1 MRLGLLGPSMGDVA
15 ALGRA
20 AGFLLNQM
28 KVNRAVYLGV
38 DGALDRAVTAWA
50 KTLVGDDPSDEATW
64 QRALAVTKS
73 GTPKDLDKFVQTE
86 RSRLRLRALETLAEE
101 SGKAIEMVG
110 DRLAVFIFDKSKLTE
125 DDLSGTKLIIFG
137 KSEGGVIER
146 TGSRWFVSPGNI
158 GAPAGGVAVLT
169 EEKDEITFALYDSG
183 GQKIREEILVQH
195 RETKM
200 RVQGDA

>member
-1 MRLGLLGPSMGDVA
+1 MGDVA

-20 AGFLLNQM
+20 AGFLLNQV
-28 KVNRAVYLGV
+28 KVNRALYLGV

-64 QRALAVTKS
+64 QRALAVTRG

-86 RSRLRLRALETLAEE
+86 RSRLRLRALETLHEE
-101 SGKAIEMVG
+101 SGKAIEMIG
-110 DRLAVFIFDKSKLTE
+110 DRLAVLIFDKGKLTE
-125 DDLSGTKLIIFG
+125 DDLAGTKLIVFG
-137 KSEGGVIER
+137 KSESAVAER
-146 TGSRWFVSPGNI
+146 TGSRWFVSPGHI
-158 GAPAGGVAVLT
+158 GTPQGGVAVLT
-169 EEKDEITFALYDSG
+169 EEKDEITFTLYDSSG
-183 GQKIREEILVQH
+183 HKIREELLVQH

>member
-1 MRLGLLGPSMGDVA
+1 MGDIA
-15 ALGRA
+15 GLGRA

-86 RSRLRLRALETLAEE
+86 RSRLRLRALETLPEDA
-101 SGKAIEMVG
+101 GRAIEMVG
-110 DRLAVFIFDKSKLTE
+110 DRLTVLIFDKSKLTD
-125 DDLSGTKLIIFG
+125 DDLAGTKLVIFG
-137 KSEGGVIER
+137 QSDNSVVER
-146 TGSRWFVSPGNI
+146 TGSRWFVSPGKI
-158 GAPAGGVAVLT
+158 GAPDGGVAVLT
-169 EEKDEITFALYDSG
+169 EERDEVSLAIFDASG
-183 GQKIREEILVQH
+183 KKIREDMLVQH